1 MKVSSNVSSPTQAT
15 TVQKQAPA
23 PSEQEKELTP
33 YERWSNFMDVVAFP
47 EKHLP
52 ECEMPECSV
61 PEIPSNLPQEDR
73 DALLIA
79 FNETLGC
86 GMTPMPE
93 KREDTIVDE
102 TNTVETKKAKRKMR
116 FLRKS
121 KA

>member
-1 MKVSSNVSSPTQAT
+1 MKVSSKVSSPTQAT
-15 TVQKQAPA
+15 TVEKQAPA
-23 PSEQEKELTP
+23 PSQQEKELTP

-52 ECEMPECSV
+52 EIEMPECTV
-61 PEIPSNLPQEDR
+61 PEIPSPLAQEDR

-86 GMTPMPE
+86 GMSPMPE
-93 KREDTIVDE
+93 KREDIIE
-102 TNTVETKKAKRKMR
+102 TKTKKAKRKMR

>member
-1 MKVSSNVSSPTQAT
+1 MKVSSSHSSPTQAT

-23 PSEQEKELTP
+23 HSQQEKELTP

-52 ECEMPECSV
+52 ECSM
-61 PEIPSNLPQEDR
+61 PEIPSNLAQEDR

-86 GMTPMPE
+86 GVSPVPE
-93 KREDTIVDE
+93 KREDTIIGE
-102 TNTVETKKAKRKMR
+102 TKTVETKTAKRKMR